1 MRDEDVL
8 VSELISDSMVIRL
21 MRNWQFREY
30 LEANGYDT
38 SRMGLRGRDDVEARD
53 LDRTQVT
60 ESPNGETE
68 KDVKV

>member
-1 MRDEDVL
+1 M
-8 VSELISDSMVIRL
+8 IRL

-38 SRMGLRGRDDVEARD
+38 SRMGLRGSNDVEAHG
-53 LDRTQVT
+53 LDRAQVT

>member
-1 MRDEDVL
+1 MNQAETA
-8 VSELISDSMVIRL
+8 VIRL

-38 SRMGLRGRDDVEARD
+38 SRMGLRGSNDVEAHG
-53 LDRTQVT
+53 LDRAQVT